1 MKRQTE
7 CRRHFKTALLRLLP
21 GRFVPRCKADGSYDP
36 TQCVGSVCLCV
47 DSRGIAIPGTSKAR
61 FIKPN
66 CESQG
71 TTILI
76 FFLQQLNTLFFFVL
90 GYKQEGFSHSSLYF
104 STPVRL
110 ETVKMPTTVPRII
123 TLLRCRTLCS
133 QVSSRWSLQRSP
145 VLQE

>member
-1 MKRQTE
+1 MIRERLRTCSVLSFLLQVVKRQTE

-21 GRFVPRCKADGSYDP
+21 GRFVPRCKADGNYDP

-71 TTILI
+71 KIIFTFSLTT
-76 FFLQQLNTLFFFVL
+76 
-90 GYKQEGFSHSSLYF
+90 
-104 STPVRL
+104 
-110 ETVKMPTTVPRII
+110 
-123 TLLRCRTLCS
+123 
-133 QVSSRWSLQRSP
+133 
-145 VLQE
+145 